1 MIVYGVISSK
11 TEQAVELFVRRE
23 DAEVVV
29 AGWRRDEPEDADA
42 LRVEVIELEN
52 LAARWV

>member
-11 TEQAVELFVRRE
+11 TEEAVELFVRRE

-29 AGWRRDEPEDADA
+29 AKWKRDGPDDDTRTNYDSLSDVATTPDA
-42 LRVEVIELEN
+42 
-52 LAARWV
+52 

>member
-23 DAEVVV
+23 DAEEVVSD
-29 AGWRRDEPEDADA
+29 WRRDEHDDAGA
-42 LRVEVIELEN
+42 LCVEPIDLET
-52 LAARWV
+52 